1 MITPADD
8 GSRVVVRTRTE
19 SGSDTMHGLVPDH
32 EVGEEG
38 TSVLDYYDILGELGE
53 GCFGMVSKVQ
63 HKIHGQQ

>member
-1 MITPADD
+1 
-8 GSRVVVRTRTE
+8 
-19 SGSDTMHGLVPDH
+19 MHGLVPDH